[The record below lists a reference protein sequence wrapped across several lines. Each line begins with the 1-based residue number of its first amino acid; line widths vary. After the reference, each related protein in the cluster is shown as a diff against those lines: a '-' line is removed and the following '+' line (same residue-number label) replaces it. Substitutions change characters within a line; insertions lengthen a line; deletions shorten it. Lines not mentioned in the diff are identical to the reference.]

1 MSTEPQP
8 DSSRPDEERPLD
20 GMALD
25 AALRLAT
32 RRLSGAGIASAR
44 VEAELL
50 AAHAFRGVD
59 GVEPSRGE
67 IAARALVGSV
77 LAPAGFEDLIAARSS
92 RVPLQHLTGQAPF
105 RHLTLSVGPGVFV
118 PRPETEILIDHLNE
132 YLGTLKDPDGAVVV
146 DLATGSGA
154 LALSAAHENPGCRVI
169 GVELSETAAAWAR
182 RNAATVFSSDGDA
195 TARARVEIRI
205 EDAAEALPGWEGA
218 VDAVV
223 TNPPYIPT
231 EAVPR
236 DPEVAR
242 HDPEMAL
249 YGGSADGMAI
259 PAAFVRRTSRLLRP
273 GGLLIMEHAEGQADP
288 AAELFVTEGFTDVVT
303 VPDLT
308 GRPRAT
314 KGYAG
319 G

>member
-1 MSTEPQP
+1 MSTEPLS
-8 DSSRPDEERPLD
+8 DSPGPGEDQPLD
-20 GMALD
+20 GLPLD
-25 AALRLAT
+25 GALRLAA
-32 RRLSGAGIASAR
+32 RRLAAAGIVSAR
-44 VEAELL
+44 AEAELL
-50 AAHAFRGVD
+50 AVHAFRGAD
-59 GVEPSRGE
+59 GAEPSRGQ
-67 IAARALVGSV
+67 IAARALVGSAV
-77 LAPAGFEDLIAARSS
+77 APDGYEDLIATRAE
-92 RVPLQHLTGQAPF
+92 RVPLQHLTGRAPF

-118 PRPETEILIDHLNE
+118 PRPETEILIDHLNAYVGSLE
-132 YLGTLKDPDGAVVV
+132 TPDRAVIV

-154 LALSAAHENPGCRVI
+154 LALAAAHENPGSRVI

-182 RNAATVFSSDGDA
+182 RNAS
-195 TARARVEIRI
+195 TAFALAGEPAIADRVEIRT
-205 EDAAEALPGWEGA
+205 ENAARALPGWEGA

-231 EAVPR
+231 AAVPR
-236 DPEVAR
+236 DPEVAH

-259 PAAFVRRTSRLLRP
+259 PTAFVRRAARLLRP
-273 GGLLIMEHAEGQADP
+273 GGLLIMEHAEVQEEP
-288 AAELFVTEGFTDVVT
+288 AAALFASEGFTDVVT